1 MKICIACGM
10 PLRQKEDYPLGDE
23 SKAYCKHC
31 AHEDGSMQTYE
42 EKLESMSN
50 FIIRTQG
57 INKEIAKAT
66 AAEHL
71 AKLPAWKNVN

>member
-1 MKICIACGM
+1 MKTCIACGM

-23 SKAYCKHC
+23 SKNYCKYC
-31 AHEDGSMQTYE
+31 ANEDGSMQTYE

-57 INKEIAKAT
+57 ISEEIARI
-66 AAEHL
+66 AAVEHL
-71 AKLPAWKNVN
+71 AKLPAWKNKN